1 MEDLI
6 ECGVNCLH
14 SLPPNLYDLAEL
26 KRTWGDRLSF
36 AGNID
41 LNILGLGT
49 PDDTR
54 LAVREVKKAWRQRP
68 AGGVILS
75 SANTVANYSRLENY
89 LAMMDEL
96 LA

>member
-6 ECGVNCLH
+6 ACGVNCLH
-14 SLPPNLYDLAEL
+14 SLPPNLYDLREI
-26 KRTWGDRLSF
+26 KSRWGDRLSF

-41 LNILGLGT
+41 LNILGRGT
-49 PDDTR
+49 AEETR
-54 LAVREVKKAWRQRP
+54 RAVRGVKEAWAAEPR
-68 AGGVILS
+68 GGMILS
-75 SANTVANYSRLENY
+75 SANTVANYSKVANY